1 LRVLGSDRIHS
12 FDQRHANYRKGVQ
25 AWVAMMS
32 RASWQSSHEL
42 IAEMPK
48 TRGLG
53 QGRFIFKLCGNHV
66 RALAIVNFRLKVI
79 EIRFVGTHVDYD
91 RVDAHTV

>member
-1 LRVLGSDRIHS
+1 MV
-12 FDQRHANYRKGVQ
+12 
-25 AWVAMMS
+25 S

-53 QGRFIFKLCGNHV
+53 QGRFIFKFCGNRV
-66 RALAIVNFRLKVI
+66 RAIAIVNFGLKVI

>member
-1 LRVLGSDRIHS
+1 
-12 FDQRHANYRKGVQ
+12 
-25 AWVAMMS
+25 
-32 RASWQSSHEL
+32 
-42 IAEMPK
+42 MPK

-53 QGRFIFKLCGNHV
+53 QGRFIFKLCGNDV
-66 RALAIVNFRLKVI
+66 RAIAIVNFRLKVI